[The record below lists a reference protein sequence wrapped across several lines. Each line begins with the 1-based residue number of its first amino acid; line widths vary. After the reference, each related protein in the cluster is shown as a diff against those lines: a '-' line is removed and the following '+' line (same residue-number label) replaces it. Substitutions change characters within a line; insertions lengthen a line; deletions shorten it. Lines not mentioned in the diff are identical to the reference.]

1 VYLLDGLLAAV
12 LAVASV
18 DGLANLGSEVAGW
31 WVLCVFPVA
40 ALLLR
45 HRWPIPALILAG
57 AGAVIHWLGF
67 REAGA
72 FPQPIDLAGLIVLFS
87 VASLARSRR
96 LSAAVCVLVMVAVYG
111 AAVLNGSAF
120 ADPAGAGFWARNR
133 PSNALIVGLL
143 CIAVAFVLGDG
154 VRSHRNHL
162 RTLEQRAAD
171 LEREQQQR
179 AQLSAAA
186 ERARIAR
193 DLHDI
198 VAHRV
203 TAMVIQAGAAK
214 AILAGQPEPAVHA
227 LEAVEAGG
235 RAAMIELRSLLGML
249 TPTGRDAPLDV
260 LDDAPAPC
268 ASDATNG
275 RGLVGMR
282 ERVATYAG
290 TLRAGPEPDGRWR
303 VRATLPIPPTSQ
315 PLESQ

>member
-1 VYLLDGLLAAV
+1 VSWAVHARRFLTTRRVYLLDGLLAAV

-18 DGLANLGSEVAGW
+18 DGLADLGSAVVGW
-31 WVLCVFPVA
+31 WVLCAFPVA

-45 HRWPIPALILAG
+45 HHWPIPALILAG

-67 REAGA
+67 REAGL

-87 VASLARSRR
+87 MASLARSRR
-96 LSAAVCVLVMVAVYG
+96 VSAAVCVLVMAAVYG

-120 ADPAGAGFWARNR
+120 ADPTGAGFWARNR
-133 PSNALIVGLL
+133 PSNVLIVGLL
-143 CIAVAFVLGDG
+143 CIAVAFILGDG
-154 VRSHRNHL
+154 VRSRRIHL
-162 RTLEQRAAD
+162 HALEQRAAD
-171 LEREQQQR
+171 LDREQQQR

-214 AILAGQPEPAVHA
+214 AILAGQPEPAVDA

-235 RAAMIELRSLLGML
+235 RAAMVELRSLLGML
-249 TPTGRDAPLDV
+249 APPGRDAPHT
-260 LDDAPAPC
+260 PAPGIAILPALTDNVGLPVRLTVTGDRTGC
-268 ASDATNG
+268 PAAS
-275 RGLVGMR
+275 
-282 ERVATYAG
+282 
-290 TLRAGPEPDGRWR
+290 
-303 VRATLPIPPTSQ
+303 TS
-315 PLESQ
+315 PRTASCRRR